1 MADANIDGALA
12 GRRIVVPETRE
23 IEVLAGMLERHG
35 ADGHPLSAGGDPRR
49 RRSRPDRRLAR
60 TLCRDSAR
68 RSDPLHRRGAAASQ
82 QARRHGRALS
92 EKFVATLAQVRKITR
107 GPKPARR
114 LRELGLKPDLPVEP
128 PTTAGIIATLS
139 AKTWLGGA
147 SRCSSTPTPARRAA
161 WIFSGA
167 AGSVDPVLP
176 YAYASAAEEARVVDA
191 IRAMAAGEV
200 DLIAFTSTPQLH
212 RLRAVARANHC
223 EDALAAGFAKTRIA
237 AVGPVVA
244 AAIEAAGGTVA
255 ISRPTISTCARWSTP
270 SSRRWVSRITCCD
283 HCRLSTSMDFEGSET
298 TARKQR
304 P

>member
-23 IEVLAGMLERHG
+23 IEVLTGMLERHG
-35 ADGHPLSAGGDPRR
+35 ATVIRCPLVAIRDAPDPAPIVAWLKRFIATPPDDLILFTGEGLFRLNKLAG
-49 RRSRPDRRLAR
+49 
-60 TLCRDSAR
+60 TV
-68 RSDPLHRRGAAASQ
+68 
-82 QARRHGRALS
+82 ALS
-92 EKFVATLAQVRKITR
+92 EKFVAVLGQVRKITR

-114 LRELGLKPDLPVEP
+114 LRELGLKPDLPIEP

-139 AKTWLGGA
+139 VENLAGRRVAVQLYPD
-147 SRCSSTPTPARRAA
+147 TPHAELLD
-161 WIFSGA
+161 FLHKA

-212 RLRAVARANHC
+212 RLRQAAHNNHC

-237 AVGPVVA
+237 AVGPIVA

-255 ISRPTISTCARWSTP
+255 ISPPDNFHMRPMVNAIVEA
-270 SSRRWVSRITCCD
+270 
-283 HCRLSTSMDFEGSET
+283 LG
-298 TARKQR
+298 
-304 P
+304 